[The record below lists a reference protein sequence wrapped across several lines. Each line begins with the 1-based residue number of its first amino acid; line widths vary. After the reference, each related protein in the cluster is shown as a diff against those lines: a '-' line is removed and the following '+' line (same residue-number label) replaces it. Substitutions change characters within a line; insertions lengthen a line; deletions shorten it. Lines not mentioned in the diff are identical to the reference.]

1 MTDLPRGWAAAILD
15 DLFLTVLGGDWGKDP
30 NENLEDSY
38 LVRCIRASELRKWQD
53 EYGKSAAIRRLKYS
67 SLEKR
72 RLQEGDILVE
82 VSGGGPDQAVGRTV
96 LITNTVL
103 SNDPELDYV
112 CTNFFRFC
120 RPSKE
125 IQAKFLNWYLTYFY
139 RSGGTEELQGGSNN
153 LRNLRF
159 PDFVAQKVPIPPLN
173 EQRRIVEKIEAMFDE
188 IDKGVESLRTARN
201 SLGLYGQSLLKSAFE
216 GRLTADWRVQ
226 NADKLEAPKTLLAR
240 LEEDRD
246 AWYECEFQR
255 WQDDVAKWES
265 DGSKG
270 PKPRKPETFKP
281 IGTLTGAER
290 AVLPKMP
297 SSWVYVRLN
306 DIAHIGSGMSV
317 SKARK
322 LEEPV
327 ETPYLRVANVQ
338 RGHLDLAEIKT
349 MPVEKSQLSALCLRT
364 WDILFNEGGDR
375 DKLGR
380 GWIWEDQVETCITQN
395 HVFRATPF
403 RHDKGWSEFVS
414 QWGNSYGRDYF
425 EAGGKQTTNLAS
437 INKTVLKALPVPI
450 CSPAEQAEI
459 TRLLNARLEAADAL
473 EAEIDAALTR
483 ADALRQSILK
493 KAFSG
498 QLVPQDPADEPASAL
513 LERIKTEKAERDQAA
528 KRDRK
533 SAPPP
538 KSKARRPTLT
548 DLIVVLEKQKGW
560 ISAAKAAQELGIGD
574 GSTSDD
580 VEAFF
585 RQLKDFVDDGAIEV
599 ERRGNEDWLHLA
611 TAEVS

>member
-1 MTDLPRGWAAAILD
+1 MALSLSPQEIVQL
-15 DLFLTVLGGDWGKDP
+15 
-30 NENLEDSY
+30 
-38 LVRCIRASELRKWQD
+38 D
-53 EYGKSAAIRRLKYS
+53 EYPLLRIAPSWKRVRLGDIANVQNGFPFKSSEFSVQSGFPLIRIRDVGRGETQHFYTG
-67 SLEKR
+67 EYDEGFVVKR
-72 RLQEGDILVE
+72 GDILI
-82 VSGGGPDQAVGRTV
+82 GMDGDFHAARWKGPDALLNQRVCRLTVESEHYNEDFFLTCLQPYLNAVNAETSSVTV
-96 LITNTVL
+96 KHLSSKTVQDIPL
-103 SNDPELDYV
+103 PL
-112 CTNFFRFC
+112 
-120 RPSKE
+120 
-125 IQAKFLNWYLTYFY
+125 
-139 RSGGTEELQGGSNN
+139 
-153 LRNLRF
+153 
-159 PDFVAQKVPIPPLN
+159 PPLK

-188 IDKGVESLRTARN
+188 IDKGVDSLQTARTTV
-201 SLGLYGQSLLKSAFE
+201 GLYRQSLLKSAFE
-216 GRLTADWRVQ
+216 GRLTADWRAQ
-226 NADKLEAPKTLLAR
+226 NAHKLEDPQTLLAR
-240 LEEDRD
+240 LEKDRD
-246 AWYECEFQR
+246 AWHECEFQR
-255 WQDDVAKWES
+255 WQDDVATWKS

-270 PKPRKPETFKP
+270 PKPRKPETYKP
-281 IGTLTGAER
+281 IGALTGAER

-297 SSWVYVRLN
+297 SSWVYLRLN

-322 LEEPV
+322 LEDPV

-349 MPVEKSQLSALCLRT
+349 MQVEKSQLSALCLRT

-380 GWIWEDQVETCITQN
+380 GWIWEDQVEICITQN

-403 RHDKGWSEFVS
+403 RHDKGWSVFVS

-459 TRLLNARLEAADAL
+459 TRLLNSRLEAADAL
-473 EAEIDAALTR
+473 ETEIDAALTR

-498 QLVPQDPADEPASAL
+498 QLVAQDPEEEPASAL
-513 LERIKTEKAERDQAA
+513 LERIKTEKAERDKAT

-533 SAPPP
+533 SASNRKPEV
-538 KSKARRPTLT
+538 RRPTLT
-548 DLIVVLEKQKGW
+548 DLIEILEKQKDW
-560 ISAAKAAQELGIGD
+560 TSAAKAAQELGIGD

-580 VEAFF
+580 VEAFY
-585 RQLKDFVDDGAIEV
+585 RQLKDFVEDGAIEV
-599 ERRGNEDWLHLA
+599 ERRGDEDWLRLA